1 MDWIINNKEWLF
13 SGIGVA
19 LLTFLT
25 SLFIRSKKE
34 TNNELMTGISNNS
47 TNNNTNTN
55 TNSNIVN
62 VNIDNSEKKEII
74 QKAIKNKE
82 DLQLL
87 FIDDEK
93 FEIVSILKGAGWINT
108 KTIKDVK
115 NLDCL
120 DVKNSDVIFVDI
132 NGVGCSLFPKDQGLG
147 LAEAIKSRN
156 PEKFVIIYSAQEQRL
171 HKAFSIVDAV
181 LPKNAEP
188 YEFMNILD
196 NYLRKKR

>member
-13 SGIGVA
+13 SGIGVTI
-19 LLTFLT
+19 LTYLT
-25 SLFIRSKKE
+25 SLFVKSRKKE
-34 TNNELMTGISNNS
+34 VASIEFESSN
-47 TNNNTNTN
+47 TNNNSN

-62 VNIDNSEKKEII
+62 INVDNSSKNDTVQKER
-74 QKAIKNKE
+74 KNKN

-93 FEIVSILKGAGWINT
+93 FEIVSILKGAGWVNT

-115 NLDCL
+115 NLDCS
-120 DVKNSDVIFVDI
+120 DVKNADIIFVDI

-156 PEKFVIIYSAQEQRL
+156 PEKYIIIYSAQEQRL

-196 NYLRKKR
+196 NYLRKRK

>member
-132 NGVGCSLFPKDQGLG
+132 NGVGCSLLPKDQGLG
-147 LAEAIKSRN
+147 LDEAIKSRN
-156 PEKFVIIYSAQEQRL
+156 QEKFVIIYSAQEQRL